1 MAQHKNHQ
9 RSDPASG
16 PDERLELHVPAE
28 LFARLSRIAAAT
40 GLHDPAETAIV
51 GLAEWTAVREAQLD
65 DRDPGR
71 KYFVNAALDE
81 LLESGKSSR

>member
-1 MAQHKNHQ
+1 MAQQTNHP

-16 PDERLELHVPAE
+16 PDERLELHLPAD

-40 GLHDPAETAIV
+40 GLHDPAEAAIV
-51 GLAEWTAVREAQLD
+51 GLAEWTAAREAQLD

-81 LLESGKSSR
+81 LLDSGKSSR